1 MFGTRF
7 FILVLRWALLEETS
21 QFYNYTNRYPHTHP
35 SYYQVWYVEWNW
47 SELIFVV
54 TASGGYN
61 WLWISNTSSE
71 KKKQFYFGSEVEGS
85 SSLQRTFTWSTL
97 KKSCYWI
104 INHLKC
110 NFPFFLT
117 FKLPC
122 LTSAGYPRSSRFSKR
137 TNFRFFGS
145 WATFL
150 LLLNFIGSRS

>member
-1 MFGTRF
+1 MFGTTF
-7 FILVLRWALLEETS
+7 FILVLRLALLVETS
-21 QFYNYTNRYPHTHP
+21 QFYYYTNRYPHTHS
-35 SYYQVWYVEWNW
+35 SYNQVWYVEWNW

-61 WLWISNTSSE
+61 WLWISNNSSE
-71 KKKQFYFGSEVEGS
+71 KKNYFGREIEGS
-85 SSLQRTFTWSTL
+85 SSLQRNFTWSIL
-97 KKSCYWI
+97 KKSYYWI

-122 LTSAGYPRSSRFSKR
+122 LTSAGYPRSSRFLNRIK
-137 TNFRFFGS
+137 FRFFGS

-150 LLLNFIGSRS
+150 PLLNFSGTRK